1 MREEIAQK
9 ISDVQEML
17 QRLRGY
23 LDIDDKDR
31 QIAELQ
37 ARMTDGNFWQNPSSA
52 NQLVRDLKAL
62 KNISESWHRHD
73 HRAAEI
79 AELFHLSENEGEEFL
94 AHLDADIHAL
104 KDELARLEFLT
115 LFSGEFDRN
124 NAIVSINAGAGGTE
138 SCDWVSMLLRMY
150 TRWADGH
157 GFKVTVTD
165 ILPGEEAG
173 TKNVT
178 MIVHGDYA
186 YGYLRAEVGV
196 HRLVR
201 ISPFDANKRRHTS
214 FASVD
219 VIPELEED
227 IEVEIKPEELRID
240 VYRAGGK
247 GGQHVNT
254 TDSAVRITH
263 LPTGIVAQCQNERSQ
278 HQNKQV
284 ALAILKSRL
293 HEREAREQ
301 EAKMSHQHQEKQKIE
316 WGSQI
321 RSYVL
326 HPYNMVKDHRTDF
339 ETGDS
344 GGVLDGKLDGFIE
357 AYLRM
362 VKTIKT

>member
-1 MREEIAQK
+1 MSREEFWKDPSTANQVVQK
-9 ISDVQEML
+9 LKSL
-17 QRLRGY
+17 
-23 LDIDDKDR
+23 KA
-31 QIAELQ
+31 IAEPWHKQ
-37 ARMTDGNFWQNPSSA
+37 EYRIKEIEEFF
-52 NQLVRDLKAL
+52 R
-62 KNISESWHRHD
+62 ISEG
-73 HRAAEI
+73 
-79 AELFHLSENEGEEFL
+79 EGEDFL
-94 AHLDADIHAL
+94 SHLNTDL
-104 KDELARLEFLT
+104 EKLNEELTRLEFYA
-115 LFSGEFDRN
+115 LFSDEFDRN
-124 NAIVSINAGAGGTE
+124 NAIISINAGAGGTE

-150 TRWADGH
+150 TRWAQLHDYD
-157 GFKVTVTD
+157 VAVID

-173 TKNVT
+173 IKNVT
-178 MIVHGDYA
+178 AIIKGAYA
-186 YGYLRAEVGV
+186 YGYLRPEIGV

-219 VIPELEED
+219 VIPEVED
-227 IEVEIKPEELRID
+227 DVAIDIKPDELRID
-240 VYRAGGK
+240 VFRAGGK

-284 ALAILKSRL
+284 ALNIVKSRL
-293 HEREAREQ
+293 YEIRRREQ
-301 EAKMSHQHQEKQKIE
+301 EDKMTRAHEKKQKIE

-326 HPYNMVKDHRTDF
+326 HPYNMVKDHRTEH

-344 GGVLDGKLDGFIE
+344 TGVLDGKIDKFIE

-362 VKTIKT
+362 VKTRI